1 MGPFSGKSQSMI
13 GFVNTQAVHACL
25 TKNIHRNYENVKYKN
40 PYIQLI
46 ICLKSSLEPD
56 NLKIFL
62 LYCLKTDTNLKFLNN

>member
-13 GFVNTQAVHACL
+13 GFANTQAFHACL
-25 TKNIHRNYENVKYKN
+25 TKTIHSYYENVKYKN

-56 NLKIFL
+56 NLKIFR
-62 LYCLKTDTNLKFLNN
+62 LYCLKADRI